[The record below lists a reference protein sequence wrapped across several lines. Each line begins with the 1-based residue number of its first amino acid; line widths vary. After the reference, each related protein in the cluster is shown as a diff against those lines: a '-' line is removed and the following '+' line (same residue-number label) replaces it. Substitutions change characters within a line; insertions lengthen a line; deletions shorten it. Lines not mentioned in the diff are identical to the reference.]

1 MASIRPR
8 SISEY
13 AQMLWRRK
21 LLFLAVAGATMIAA
35 FVIIN
40 RLPDI
45 YESRASVVV
54 TSKMEDRQSI
64 ADRVAAARERLSS
77 RAHLEAI
84 ARRHLFAS
92 ETPSNGALEGAVNR
106 LRKETKV
113 ETQFR
118 GDFPERLTMSYRNS
132 DPQAARD
139 IATDLVAI
147 FGSMNEALEKQ
158 MAGEAESLNAELN
171 DIESRLS
178 SLSARRSARRSLGG
192 GGPRLD
198 VNAIR
203 AERNAASSSIETL
216 TDKQFSLER
225 EIAAQKQQIAEQQKI
240 VKSAPSE
247 ARSGSSYGVLLVRKA
262 ELQAQLNEFSTQY
275 TDKNPKV
282 IQARAQL
289 DEINR
294 QIAQMSTEGEGG
306 GVANSAEARELRT
319 LQRELGRMETEL
331 AITQRAIE
339 RKKQALDSTPNVRGL
354 VASAPVAAAPTG
366 DGTDVS
372 EVIAGDD
379 YDRLQHRYDSVL
391 RQQERL
397 QARRSTAAG
406 LDPGLFQIV
415 DHPSVPQVPVG
426 PDRFKLLAMALA
438 LALAL
443 GLAAVVAFEAP
454 RLFAIRDDRDVEYY
468 LGAPVIVLIPE
479 TVSPSENG
487 RTRRLLAMRVVGAVL
502 LVAMLIPALFFLLN
516 NLRVFQLLA
525 SR

>member
-1 MASIRPR
+1 MASMRPR

-21 LLFLAVAGATMIAA
+21 LLFLSVAGATMIAA

-40 RLPDI
+40 RLPDS

-54 TSKMEDRQSI
+54 TGKLEDRQSI
-64 ADRVAAARERLSS
+64 ADRVAAVRERLSS
-77 RAHLEAI
+77 RAHLETVAK
-84 ARRHLFAS
+84 RHLFAS
-92 ETPSNGALEGAVNR
+92 EAPSDAALEGAVSR
-106 LRKETKV
+106 LRKDTKV
-113 ETQFR
+113 ETQHR
-118 GDFPERLTMSYRNS
+118 GDFPERLTLTYRNN

-139 IATDLVAI
+139 IATDLVAV

-158 MAGEAESLNAELN
+158 MVGEAEALNAELN

-178 SLSARRSARRSLGG
+178 GLSARRSARRGSGG
-192 GGPRLD
+192 GRPRLD

-203 AERNAASSSIETL
+203 AERNAAASSIETL

-247 ARSGSSYGVLLVRKA
+247 ARSGSSFGVLLVRKA
-262 ELQAQLNEFSTQY
+262 ELQAKLNEFSTQY
-275 TDKNPKV
+275 TDINPKV
-282 IQARAQL
+282 IEARAQL

-294 QIAQMSTEGEGG
+294 QIAQLSTEGEGG
-306 GVANSAEARELRT
+306 GAANSPEARELRT

-331 AITQRAIE
+331 AITQRAVE
-339 RKKQALDSTPNVRGL
+339 RKKQALDSTPDVRGL
-354 VASAPVAAAPTG
+354 AASAPVAAAPAG
-366 DGTDVS
+366 PDVS
-372 EVIAGDD
+372 ETIAGDD
-379 YDRLQHRYDSVL
+379 YERLQNRYDSVL

-415 DHPSVPQVPVG
+415 DNPSVPQTPVG
-426 PDRFKLLAMALA
+426 PDRFKLMAMALA

-479 TVSPSENG
+479 TVTPSENG
-487 RTRRLLAMRVVGAVL
+487 RARRLLAMRVVGAVL
-502 LVAMLIPALFFLLN
+502 LVAMLVPALFFLLN